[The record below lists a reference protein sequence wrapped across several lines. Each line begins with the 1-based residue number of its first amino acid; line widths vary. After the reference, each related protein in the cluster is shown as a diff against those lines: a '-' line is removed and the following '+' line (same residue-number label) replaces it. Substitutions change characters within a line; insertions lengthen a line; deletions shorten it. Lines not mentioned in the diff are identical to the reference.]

1 MRFNSLEPLPARVRA
16 AYRLGVNEFNGLKRP
31 QITFENVEPVW
42 IKMPSMKTAR
52 LLLTAALVCGA
63 AHAADKAPVNAGPY
77 VPSPSSVV
85 ANMLTL
91 AEVGAKDFVI
101 DLGSG
106 DGRIVLT
113 AAKVFGARGFG
124 VDINEKLVKE
134 ANETARQQ
142 GIADRA
148 NFTIQD
154 LFKTD
159 IRKATVLT
167 MYLLPDT
174 VNMLK
179 DKLLTELN
187 PGTRVLS
194 HDYPLTGWIPEKYVQ
209 MDLEDKVAIS
219 GVSTTLIY
227 LYVVPAKAEGAW
239 SANLPAVLS
248 KDPVHLHLKQQ
259 ITRVAGSARI
269 GGRDVLLEEAKLRG
283 DRFSFKLALEGRTY
297 DFTGTVKGNA
307 IEGTVDGGGLK
318 AVAWSAAQA
327 K

>member
-1 MRFNSLEPLPARVRA
+1 MRYALPLLSA
-16 AYRLGVNEFNGLKRP
+16 ACVSF
-31 QITFENVEPVW
+31 
-42 IKMPSMKTAR
+42 
-52 LLLTAALVCGA
+52 A
-63 AHAADKAPVNAGPY
+63 AHALDKEVPVNAGPY

-85 ANMLTL
+85 SDMLTL
-91 AEVGAKDFVI
+91 ADVGPKDFVI

-134 ANETARQQ
+134 ANEAAKQQ
-142 GIADRA
+142 GLAERA
-148 NFTIQD
+148 SFTIQD

-167 MYLLPDT
+167 MYLLPNT

-187 PGTRVLS
+187 PGTRILS
-194 HDYPLTGWIPEKYVQ
+194 HDYPLSGWIPEKYVQ

-219 GVSTTLIY
+219 GVTTTLIY
-227 LYVVPAKAEGAW
+227 LYVVPAKAQGAW
-239 SANLPAVLS
+239 SARLPAILS
-248 KDPVHLHLKQQ
+248 KEPVRLNLKQQ
-259 ITRVAGSARI
+259 ITRISGSARV
-269 GGRDVLLEEAKLRG
+269 GGKDVLLEEAKLRG
-283 DRFSFKLALEGRTY
+283 ERFTFKLALAGKTY
-297 DFTGTVKGNA
+297 DFTGTVKGQS
-307 IEGTVDGGGLK
+307 IEGTVDGGGIK
-318 AVAWSAAQA
+318 AAWSASSA

>member
-1 MRFNSLEPLPARVRA
+1 MNLRA
-16 AYRLGVNEFNGLKRP
+16 
-31 QITFENVEPVW
+31 
-42 IKMPSMKTAR
+42 
-52 LLLTAALVCGA
+52 LLAAALSLA
-63 AHAADKAPVNAGPY
+63 LLAPAHAADKAPVNAGPY

-85 ANMLTL
+85 SDMLTL
-91 AEVGAKDFVI
+91 AEVGPKDFVI

-124 VDINEKLVKE
+124 VDIDAKLVKE
-134 ANETARQQ
+134 ANDSAKQQ

-148 NFTIQD
+148 NFSIQD

-159 IRKATVLT
+159 IRKATVVT
-167 MYLLPDT
+167 MYLLPNT

-187 PGTRVLS
+187 PGTRILS
-194 HDYPLTGWIPEKYVQ
+194 HDYPLSGWIPEKYVQ

-239 SANLPAVLS
+239 SARLPSNLS
-248 KDPVHLHLKQQ
+248 KEPVRLSLKQQ
-259 ITRVAGSARI
+259 ITRVSGSARI
-269 GGRDVLLEEAKLRG
+269 GGTEVLLEEARLRG
-283 DRFSFKLALEGRTY
+283 ERFTFKLALGGKTY
-297 DFTGTVKGNA
+297 DFTGTVKGQS
-307 IEGTVDGGGLK
+307 IEGTVEGGGQK
-318 AVAWSAAQA
+318 TAWSAAPA
-327 K
+327 R